1 MDVFVFGAAVFIA
14 VLVAV
19 VAAIPMLPNR
29 TTRRLWI
36 LGVVGAALGLA
47 ALYALLQRARDI

>member
-1 MDVFVFGAAVFIA
+1 MDLFAFGAAVFI
-14 VLVAV
+14 VVFFAV

-36 LGVVGAALGLA
+36 FGVLAAALGLA
-47 ALYALLQRARDI
+47 ALYALLQQARDI